1 MIVIIQLCLL
11 LKIANCRFKFS
22 FNSRGERYFIK
33 KTVRIMVIGRTS
45 HIFHFK
51 FKNKNNPSAAAMPPK
66 NKRSSVFPKAGTV
79 PFNCGV
85 ANLRLFIPK
94 KASTEKTKSK
104 GTHVNPQF

>member
-1 MIVIIQLCLL
+1 MIVMTQLCLL

-22 FNSRGERYFIK
+22 FNSRGEKYFIK
-33 KTVRIMVIGRTS
+33 KTVKIMVIGRTI

-51 FKNKNNPSAAAMPPK
+51 LRNKNNPSAAAMPPK
-66 NKRSSVFPKAGTV
+66 NKRSSVFPKAGKV

-85 ANLRLFIPK
+85 AGTRLFIPK
-94 KASTEKTKSK
+94 KATTEKNRSK